1 VARRFAGQVEL
12 LKIKMIEK
20 IVSRL
25 KRTIFVALAL
35 LIICGSSAISAPQPA
50 AINQPM
56 TRQFKPSKQQL
67 RQLILDLQVTAL
79 KCDQKTA
86 VIANDVFQL
95 VGVFR
100 IKTNRFPRSISELK
114 RFSDQHAG
122 IAKPPA
128 LPPENPYNDSSLVSK
143 ELRQELI
150 NAGTPPTEFCKILIE
165 EDPYL
170 SASFALSLNN
180 VKLNPQ
186 KETPGAIVVKH
197 NRDYLAVWCMGFTG
211 KPIIDEKT
219 QQPLVFFKDFS
230 NTAE

>member
-1 VARRFAGQVEL
+1 MPAREDSPC
-12 LKIKMIEK
+12 EK
-20 IVSRL
+20 
-25 KRTIFVALAL
+25 TI
-35 LIICGSSAISAPQPA
+35 LIAAAILSLCGSSSFAAPQPA
-50 AINQPM
+50 ANNQPM

-86 VIANDVFQL
+86 VITNDVFQL

-100 IKTNRFPRSISELK
+100 TKMDRFPRSVAELK
-114 RFSDQHAG
+114 RFSDERAG
-122 IAKPPA
+122 SAKAPA
-128 LPPENPYNDSSLVSK
+128 FPPENPYNDSSLVSK

-150 NAGTPPTEFCKILIE
+150 NAGTPPTELCKILIE

-170 SASFALSLNN
+170 SSSFVLSLNN

-197 NRDYLAVWCMGFTG
+197 NRDYLAAWCMGFTG

-219 QQPLVFFKDFS
+219 QQPLIFFKDFS

>member
-1 VARRFAGQVEL
+1 MSAREDFTC
-12 LKIKMIEK
+12 KK
-20 IVSRL
+20 
-25 KRTIFVALAL
+25 TILTAAAILSL
-35 LIICGSSAISAPQPA
+35 CGSSTIAAPQPA
-50 AINQPM
+50 TNNQPM

-86 VIANDVFQL
+86 VITKDVFQL
-95 VGVFR
+95 IEVFR
-100 IKTNRFPRSISELK
+100 TKTNRFPRSVSELK

-122 IAKPPA
+122 IDKQPA
-128 LPPENPYNDSSLVSK
+128 LPPENPYNDSNLVSK

-170 SASFALSLNN
+170 SSSFPLSLNN

-186 KETPGAIVVKH
+186 KEAPGAIIVKH
-197 NRDYLAVWCMGFTG
+197 NRDCLAVWCMGFTG

-219 QQPLVFFKDFS
+219 QLPLIFFKDFS
-230 NTAE
+230 NTSG